1 MIFSLLSMT
10 VTLRFSLS
18 AAFDTTDHETSLSSL
33 HHGFGIS
40 DAALSWFRSYLFDST
55 QVVSVNGNSSSPSV
69 MKFGAPQGIVLGP
82 ILLCYTL
89 NHSRTLYTITPC
101 LTIAS
106 LMTTSSTNQDTFCSY
121 SIIFHLPSA
130 VSLT

>member
-40 DAALSWFRSYLFDST
+40 DAALSCFCSYLFDRT
-55 QVVSVNGNSSSPSV
+55 QVVSINGNSSSPSV
-69 MKFGAPQGIVLGP
+69 MKFGVPQGSVLGLFSLCH
-82 ILLCYTL
+82 ILNY
-89 NHSRTLYTITPC
+89 SRTLYAITLC

-106 LMTTSSTNQDTFCSY
+106 VMTTSSTNQDTFCSY
-121 SIIFHLPSA
+121 RISFNPPSV